1 MSTYTRDYT
10 GRTVLEPPQLVLVR
24 LPGMAKCSEC
34 GGEAVVRLDADSSGY
49 GVGTD
54 HLHARNCS
62 EISCQH
68 GKLHNEDC
76 EACEAASE
84 ARRLE
89 PLAIEA
95 AVGALVELTYN
106 DTMVKLDAKL
116 LRQCLVDD
124 VGATGTAMLSE
135 AECQDFICGAEDE
148 GEVPPDL
155 KHRFPKTNAWLEE
168 QLT

>member
-1 MSTYTRDYT
+1 
-10 GRTVLEPPQLVLVR
+10 
-24 LPGMAKCSEC
+24 MAKCSEC

-49 GVGTD
+49 GVGSD

-62 EISCQH
+62 EISCPH
-68 GKLHNEDC
+68 GNLHNEEC
-76 EACEAASE
+76 EACEAQRE
-84 ARRLE
+84 AQGLE

-95 AVGALVELTYN
+95 AVEAIVEVAYSDSLVEL
-106 DTMVKLDAKL
+106 DARR

-135 AECQDFICGAEDE
+135 SECEVFVCGDADDE
-148 GEVPPDL
+148 RQPGL
-155 KHRFPKTNAWLEE
+155 KARFPKTDAWLEE